1 MVRKKRAL
9 HLSAFRLIGPR
20 LGPVT
25 ARVLKRDFYL
35 AVATRRTR
43 KGPSIIML
51 CRLVSPP
58 QSSKVSALYN
68 GPIPRLRSLLCLAQ
82 CTFPLLAGVVLSPLL
97 SKDGVGN
104 FEVAIRCTSVA
115 DCIPSTIKLLLH
127 RGLADRAKE
136 RPGHQW
142 PATVVEATLRHKAR
156 SWVAGISYTIC
167 EGIMRR
173 RRAQILAPTPR
184 RGKVD

>member
-1 MVRKKRAL
+1 
-9 HLSAFRLIGPR
+9 
-20 LGPVT
+20 
-25 ARVLKRDFYL
+25 
-35 AVATRRTR
+35 
-43 KGPSIIML
+43 ML
-51 CRLVSPP
+51 CGLVSPP

-82 CTFPLLAGVVLSPLL
+82 CSFPLLAGVVLSPLL

-136 RPGHQW
+136 RPGQWSIPNSLPNQW

-173 RRAQILAPTPR
+173 RRAQILPPPPR